1 MRKTQKTTTGPESTI
16 NGLDSAL
23 TPNPNPPQPANDP
36 QPGIASALGNEA
48 AADDLKPF
56 SIPAPPPAQ
65 KIKENDD
72 NAFTDSIPAVLKE
85 YPANELE
92 DDSPSMADLEVDT
105 GLEIVH
111 ARRPTDGKY
120 VALYPQFKE
129 GWILP
134 EDRDSGRPAYRV
146 FTSIGRA
153 NVGVCRRVRFYGY
166 VDQYGAY
173 GVWPILLEN
182 KKGEI
187 HPYNLSLLEK
197 VEIAIKRGGYH
208 AFRAISGQQAYRLH
222 ASIQD
227 YGKPKWPDG
236 GLEQLLDKA
245 FEGHIISS
253 NEDPVLNHARGRVVP

>member
-1 MRKTQKTTTGPESTI
+1 MQKVQKTITVPESII

-23 TPNPNPPQPANDP
+23 TPNPDPQQPANDP
-36 QPGIASALGNEA
+36 QSSVASTLGNET
-48 AADDLKPF
+48 AADDLNPF
-56 SIPAPPPAQ
+56 NMPAPPPAQ
-65 KIKENDD
+65 KVKGDGASI
-72 NAFTDSIPAVLKE
+72 DSIPAVLKE
-85 YPANELE
+85 YPAHELE
-92 DDSPSMADLEVDT
+92 DDSPSIADLEVDT

-120 VALYPQFKE
+120 IAIYPEYKE

-146 FTSIGRA
+146 FTSVGRA
-153 NVGVCRRVRFYGY
+153 NAGICRRVRFYAY
-166 VDQYGAY
+166 VDQYSAY

-187 HPYNLSLLEK
+187 HPYNRSLLEK
-197 VEIAIKRGGYH
+197 VDIAIKRGGHY
-208 AFRAISGQQAYRLH
+208 AFRAIPGQQAYRLH
-222 ASIQD
+222 VSIEN

-236 GLEQLLDKA
+236 GLEQLLAKA

-253 NEDPVLNHARGRVVP
+253 NEDPVLNNVRGRVVQ